1 MGNALPP
8 EDPSDRDGH
17 DDEDDAFPESI
28 EIPIDGTLDLHHFS
42 PREIKDLIPD
52 YLDEC
57 RAAGILEVR
66 LIHGKGTGALRRG
79 VEGVLK
85 KLPYVKSSRGAQQH
99 QGGWGATV
107 VELAPLAAC

>member
-1 MGNALPP
+1 MS
-8 EDPSDRDGH
+8 EH
-17 DDEDDAFPESI
+17 DEDLPESIEDLPESI

-52 YLDEC
+52 YLAEC

-79 VEGVLK
+79 VEGVLTG
-85 KLPYVKSSRGAQQH
+85 LPYVKSSRGAQQV
-99 QGGWGATV
+99 QGGWGATI
-107 VELAPLAAC
+107 VELERS